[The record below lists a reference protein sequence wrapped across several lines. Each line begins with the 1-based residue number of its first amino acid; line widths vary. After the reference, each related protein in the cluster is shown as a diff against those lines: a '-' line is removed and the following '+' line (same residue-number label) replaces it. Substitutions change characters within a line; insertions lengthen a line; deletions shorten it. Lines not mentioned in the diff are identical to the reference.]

1 MGDMTS
7 DSKMQLMLAQ
17 EEKLLEK
24 AIYESKRRLQL
35 LDENLAKA
43 ANLARLKAELKKQKE
58 LIEEKQQKLDCIL
71 LNLVDDDENVM
82 IDKNE
87 INASVNEELYQKRV
101 LFVIPEESEPSESEI
116 INSYDEIVNTYDVEA
131 EGYAFIFDI

>member
-7 DSKMQLMLAQ
+7 ESKMQVMLAQ

-71 LNLVDDDENVM
+71 LNLVDDDEDVM

-116 INSYDEIVNTYDVEA
+116 INSYDEMVNTYDAEA
-131 EGYAFIFDI
+131 ERYAFIFDI